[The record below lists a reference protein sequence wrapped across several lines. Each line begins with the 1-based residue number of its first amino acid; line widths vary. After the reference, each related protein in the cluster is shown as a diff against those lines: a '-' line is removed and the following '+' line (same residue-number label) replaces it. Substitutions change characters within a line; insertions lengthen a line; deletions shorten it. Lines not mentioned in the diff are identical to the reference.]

1 VTSAAPELP
10 ILGFVPVNQQRAF
23 FHPVQVAALCL
34 ALCGSLYSQDTPP
47 SNSREDHAGYIPVI
61 TGGAGYVHNVNAG
74 ITTLQPMIN
83 PVLLV
88 PFGSHVLLE
97 SRTDFT
103 GFFQRNPQP
112 DGPFKGKVFNNVEF
126 AQLDWLANTHAI
138 VVAGRYL
145 LPFGLY
151 NERLQPIW
159 IKNLQDAPFTATI
172 GTRTTGSGNG
182 FQLRG
187 TVVQRPLYSV
197 QYTAYFSAHTT
208 IHELEAARTA
218 GYDTSVFFPR
228 QRFEI
233 GTSYQRFLEGRH
245 INSVAAYLS
254 WQPHPVPVDLKAEF
268 DASYNGK
275 GYWVEAAYKFT
286 ELQIPRFF
294 QRTQIVARMQEVFP
308 SHGGGNGIPSVDSHR
323 FDFGLNYYI
332 RDDLR
337 IISSYGRR
345 FSSQQNAN
353 VWNVGLTYR
362 FMFPLWPARK

>member
-1 VTSAAPELP
+1 MTSAASRLP
-10 ILGFVPVNQQRAF
+10 ILGFVLGNPQRVF
-23 FHPVQVAALCL
+23 RHPAQVAALCL
-34 ALCGSLYSQDTPP
+34 ALCGSLYSQ
-47 SNSREDHAGYIPVI
+47 SASSSSRGDHAGYVPVI
-61 TGGAGYVHNVNAG
+61 SGGAGYVHNVNASV
-74 ITTLQPMIN
+74 TTVEPLIN

-103 GFFQRNPQP
+103 GFFQRTPPNG
-112 DGPFKGKVFNNVEF
+112 DFGGKVFKNVEF

-172 GTRTTGSGNG
+172 GTRTTGSGDG
-182 FQLRG
+182 FELRG
-187 TVVQRPLYSV
+187 TVVQRPAYAV
-197 QYTAYFSAHTT
+197 QYTAYFSAHSS
-208 IHELEAARTA
+208 INQLEAARTT
-218 GYDTSVFFPR
+218 GYDASVFLPK
-228 QRFEI
+228 QRLEI
-233 GTSYQRFLEGRH
+233 GTSYQRFLESRH
-245 INSVAAYLS
+245 INSVAAYVS
-254 WQPHPVPVDLKAEF
+254 WQPRPVPVDLKAEF
-268 DASYNGK
+268 DASYNGR
-275 GYWVEAAYKFT
+275 GYWLETAYKFSQ
-286 ELQIPRFF
+286 LPIPRFL
-294 QRTQIVARMQEVFP
+294 QRTQVVGRMQQVFP
-308 SHGGGNGIPSVDSHR
+308 SHGGGNGVPRVDSQR

-362 FMFPLWPARK
+362 FLFPLWPGKRK